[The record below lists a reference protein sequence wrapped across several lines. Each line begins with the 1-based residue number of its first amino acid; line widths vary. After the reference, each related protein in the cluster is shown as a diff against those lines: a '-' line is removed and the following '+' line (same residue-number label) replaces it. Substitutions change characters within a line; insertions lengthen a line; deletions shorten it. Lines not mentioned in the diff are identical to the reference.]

1 MDYTTNA
8 QYLDTKEPQ
17 IAQIDTLPI
26 GKIYDQILNTVATG
40 KAVMV
45 MFVKI
50 MQLMRT
56 LAVHRVPP

>member
-17 IAQIDTLPI
+17 IAQIDTPPI

-40 KAVMV
+40 TSVMV
-45 MFVKI
+45 LLVKI
-50 MQLMRT
+50 MQLTVT
-56 LAVHRVPP
+56 LTIQKD